1 MRNSVANH
9 YFRDFCNAQA
19 FTHVEAPGGT
29 RLSQDFYRPLSA
41 NQSIIAAYWPPV
53 IISSTRRSR
62 RASCGRD
69 PPPVVRASRESPTLS
84 PTFSP
89 TDDTPAHA
97 RDVNPPWPFRACP
110 ARCDRRSATTPG
122 HDTRAR
128 RPRRRARARTRWC
141 TVRAIPTTRMTGPL
155 STGRRPA
162 PASLVRPPRCP
173 SPTVRPDRPPPR
185 SRARSTPVCRPS
197 RRVVIAPRR
206 PPRSPKPSHLSN
218 RA

>member
-1 MRNSVANH
+1 MRTIISVIFAMH
-9 YFRDFCNAQA
+9 RHSHTSKHQ
-19 FTHVEAPGGT
+19 VAPGCLKIFIDPSLRIHHSG
-29 RLSQDFYRPLSA
+29 LLAA
-41 NQSIIAAYWPPV
+41 NYY
-53 IISSTRRSR
+53 SSTRRSR
-62 RASCGRD
+62 RASCGRN

-84 PTFSP
+84 PTLSP

-128 RPRRRARARTRWC
+128 RRRRRARARTRWC

-173 SPTVRPDRPPPR
+173 SPTVRPERPPPR

>member
-1 MRNSVANH
+1 MH
-9 YFRDFCNAQA
+9 
-19 FTHVEAPGGT
+19 
-29 RLSQDFYRPLSA
+29 
-41 NQSIIAAYWPPV
+41 SIH
-53 IISSTRRSR
+53 TRRSTRWHHVVSRFLSTLCESTWPIGLLLYPPRVALGARAAGATPSR
-62 RASCGRD
+62 RSCVARIANLSDALSDGRQ
-69 PPPVVRASRESPTLS
+69 
-84 PTFSP
+84 
-89 TDDTPAHA
+89 PAHA
-97 RDVNPPWPFRACP
+97 RDVNPPWPFSACP

-128 RPRRRARARTRWC
+128 RRRRRARARTRWC

-173 SPTVRPDRPPPR
+173 SPTVRPERPPPR